1 MAFNTAISGL
11 RAASSDLNVIGN
23 NIANASTTGFKGSVA
38 EFADVYASSVVGG
51 GGNSVGSG
59 VLLADVAQQFSQGNI
74 SFTNNALD
82 LAINGTGFFITSAQG
97 EKGYTRSGLF
107 SLDRDGFIVNN
118 SGANLQGFL
127 TTGSGGLDSDLS
139 NLQIQTG
146 NLEPIRTTEIKS
158 LLNLDASALPPATTP
173 FDAQNTDTFNNSTS
187 VSVFD
192 SQGNSHVMTQYF
204 VKEAALNTWT
214 MHVKI
219 DDEDVGAG
227 SPATLQ
233 SYTLVFNDD
242 GTLSTTQPLAA
253 VTNWTP
259 VNESGNPNGSAV
271 GDAALT
277 SFPFPDPLT
286 SSNFVINLT
295 GTTQFGGSFSVNDLT
310 QNGFAQGR
318 LAGIDI
324 ASDGSLFA
332 RYTNGQSRSLGK
344 VALAAF
350 NNEQGLSP
358 QGNSAWAETF
368 ESGSPKVGVPA
379 TAALGVIQSGALEDS
394 NVELSEEL
402 VALIVAQRNFQAN
415 AKTIETESAVT
426 QSIISLR

>member
-23 NIANASTTGFKGSVA
+23 NIANASTTGFKSSVA

-51 GGNSVGSG
+51 GQNSAGSG

-97 EKGYTRSGLF
+97 ERGYTRSGLF
-107 SLDRDGFIVNN
+107 SLDREGYIISNN
-118 SGANLQGFL
+118 GANLQGFSS
-127 TTGSGGLDSDLS
+127 TGAGGLDSDLS
-139 NLQIQTG
+139 NMQIQTG

-158 LLNLDASALPPATTP
+158 LLNLDASALPPTTAP
-173 FDAQNTDTFNNSTS
+173 FDPQNTDTFNNATS
-187 VSVFD
+187 ISVFD

-214 MHVKI
+214 MNVKI
-219 DDEDVGAG
+219 DDQDIGPG

-259 VNESGNPNGSAV
+259 VNASGNPNGSAV
-271 GDAALT
+271 GDGALT
-277 SFPFPDPLT
+277 AFPFPDPLT

-295 GTTQFGGSFSVNDLT
+295 GTTQFGGAFSVNDLT

-324 ASDGSLFA
+324 SADGSLFA

-358 QGNSAWAETF
+358 QGNSSWAETF
-368 ESGSPKVGVPA
+368 ESGSPKVGVPS